1 MIGECCR
8 RGNNGELLTI
18 DHFLYCVAA
27 HYGRSE
33 PVSFTERRVAQG
45 VCISG
50 DRSILDA
57 RWRTTDGGILMS
69 AKPQANFNKG
79 LDPHQQVY

>member
-27 HYGRSE
+27 QLWTEWARE
-33 PVSFTERRVAQG
+33 FTERRV
-45 VCISG
+45 V
-50 DRSILDA
+50 
-57 RWRTTDGGILMS
+57 
-69 AKPQANFNKG
+69 
-79 LDPHQQVY
+79 

>member
-1 MIGECCR
+1 VGTM
-8 RGNNGELLTI
+8 GNFSLLTTSYI
-18 DHFLYCVAA
+18 VLLHN
-27 HYGRSE
+27 YGRSE

>member
-18 DHFLYCVAA
+18 DHFLYLVLL
-27 HYGRSE
+27 HNYGRSE

-69 AKPQANFNKG
+69 AKPQANFRNLACEPK
-79 LDPHQQVY
+79 